1 MLKTLGLWA
10 MGLSMMSSAV
20 WATPAM
26 DTGVLELQ
34 HEWEAIRYQSPAS
47 EKLGRWERLASK
59 AQQLVSQYPKQAE
72 PLIWQGIVL
81 SSWAGDKGGL
91 GALSMVKEAKAIYEK
106 ALVINPNAMEGSAY
120 NSLGVLYY
128 KVPGWPIGFG
138 DKEQAKLLLEKA
150 LQINPKGIDPN
161 FFYAE
166 YWAEVGRA
174 DQARVYLERALA
186 APPRPNRHVAD
197 TGRKE
202 EIRALLNT
210 LKASSAAR

>member
-10 MGLSMMSSAV
+10 MGLCMVSSAV
-20 WATPAM
+20 WADPSM
-26 DTGVLELQ
+26 DAGVLELQ

-47 EKLGRWERLASK
+47 EKLVRWERLSSK
-59 AQQLVSQYPKQAE
+59 AQLLVAQYPKQAE

-91 GALSMVKEAKAIYEK
+91 GALSMVKEAKVMYEK
-106 ALVINPNAMEGSAY
+106 ALAINPNAMEGSAY

-128 KVPGWPIGFG
+128 KVPGWPVGFG
-138 DKEQAKLLLEKA
+138 DKDQAKRLLEKA

-161 FFYAE
+161 FFYGE
-166 YWAEVGRA
+166 YWAEVGRP

-186 APPRPNRHVAD
+186 APPRPSRHVAD

-210 LKASSAAR
+210 LKSSSAAR

>member
-1 MLKTLGLWA
+1 MLKTFGLWA
-10 MGLSMMSSAV
+10 MGLCMMSSAL
-20 WATPAM
+20 WAAHPVDA
-26 DTGVLELQ
+26 GVQELQ
-34 HEWEAIRYQSPAS
+34 HEWEVIRYQSPTS

-91 GALSMVKEAKAIYEK
+91 GALSMVKEAKVIYEK
-106 ALVINPNAMEGSAY
+106 ALAINPNAMEGSAY

-138 DKEQAKLLLEKA
+138 NKDQARVLLEKA
-150 LQINPKGIDPN
+150 LQINPTGIDPN
-161 FFYAE
+161 FFYGE
-166 YWAEVGRA
+166 YWVEVGRP
-174 DQARVYLERALA
+174 DLARVYLERALA
-186 APPRPNRHVAD
+186 APPRPSRHVAD

-210 LKASSAAR
+210 LKTSSAAR

>member
-1 MLKTLGLWA
+1 MLKKIGILAMALGLA
-10 MGLSMMSSAV
+10 SSAV
-20 WATPAM
+20 WAATPLE
-26 DTGVLELQ
+26 TGVLALQ
-34 HEWEAIRYQSPAS
+34 HEWEAIRYQSTAS
-47 EKLGRWERLASK
+47 EKLGRWERLAAQS
-59 AQQLVSQYPKQAE
+59 QQLVAQYPQQAE

-91 GALSMVKEAKAIYEK
+91 GALSMVKEAKVMYEK
-106 ALVINPNAMEGSAY
+106 ALAINPQAMEGSAY

-138 DKEQAKLLLEKA
+138 DKEQAKALLEKA

-161 FFYAE
+161 FFYGE
-166 YWAEVGRA
+166 YWAEVGRP

-186 APPRPNRHVAD
+186 APPRPSRHIAD

-202 EIRALLNT
+202 EIRALINT
-210 LKASSAAR
+210 LKPSSAAR

>member
-1 MLKTLGLWA
+1 MLKTFGLWA
-10 MGLSMMSSAV
+10 MGLCMMSSAA
-20 WATPAM
+20 WAAHPVDA
-26 DTGVLELQ
+26 GVQELQ

-91 GALSMVKEAKAIYEK
+91 GALSMVKEAKVMYEK
-106 ALVINPNAMEGSAY
+106 ALAINPNAMEGSAY

-138 DKEQAKLLLEKA
+138 DKDQAKLLLEKA
-150 LQINPKGIDPN
+150 LQINPTGIDPN
-161 FFYAE
+161 FFYGE
-166 YWAEVGRA
+166 YWVEMGRP
-174 DQARVYLERALA
+174 DLARAYLERALA
-186 APPRPNRHVAD
+186 APPRPSRHVAD

-202 EIRALLNT
+202 EIRVLLNT
-210 LKASSAAR
+210 IKTSSAAR

>member
-1 MLKTLGLWA
+1 MIKQLGIWA
-10 MGLSMMSSAV
+10 MALSLASSAV
-20 WATPAM
+20 WAATPM
-26 DTGVLELQ
+26 ETGVLALQ

-47 EKLGRWERLASK
+47 EKLGRWERLAAK
-59 AQQLVSQYPKQAE
+59 AKQLSAQHPQQAE

-91 GALSMVKEAKAIYEK
+91 GALSMVKEAKVIYEK

-138 DKEQAKLLLEKA
+138 DKDQAKALLEKA
-150 LQINPKGIDPN
+150 LEINPKGIDPN
-161 FFYAE
+161 FFFGE
-166 YWAEVGRA
+166 YWATVGRI
-174 DQARVYLERALA
+174 DQALVYLERALD
-186 APPRPNRHVAD
+186 APLRSSRHIAD

-210 LKASSAAR
+210 LKPSSGAR

>member
-10 MGLSMMSSAV
+10 MGLCMMSSAV
-20 WATPAM
+20 WAANPVEA
-26 DTGVLELQ
+26 GVQELQ

-91 GALSMVKEAKAIYEK
+91 GALSMVKDAKVMYEK
-106 ALVINPNAMEGSAY
+106 ALAINPNAMEGSAY

-138 DKEQAKLLLEKA
+138 NKDQAKVLLEKA

-161 FFYAE
+161 FFYGE
-166 YWAEVGRA
+166 YWVEVGRP
-174 DQARVYLERALA
+174 DQAVVYLERALA
-186 APPRPNRHVAD
+186 APARPSRHIAD

-210 LKASSAAR
+210 LKPSTAAR